1 MNKINVHLENCY
13 GIKHLK
19 QEFDFSDAN
28 TWLIYAPNGVM
39 KTSFAKTFKTL
50 SIGKENPCDQMDD
63 SKISRYDILVDGIAT
78 QVDKDNICVIEPY
91 NESVFSSEDKIL
103 TLLSDKETQSD
114 YLSVYKDLESAKKAA
129 LSSLKKTTGSS
140 DYEKEIISAFKED
153 TPKNIYQTLENILPD
168 IKTSKHKFNFEYHDV
183 FDKKGNVKKFIDTN
197 YELLSSYMEQYSKL
211 LAESSFFSSES
222 GSVFGTN
229 EATSLSDSLSDDAY
243 FHAGHRLNLK
253 AASGVASGEELQ
265 KLIDDEVSA
274 IFNDVDLKKI
284 FDAID
289 TKLRANAELKKFKKA
304 IEKDPSILV
313 QLADYEQFRKN
324 VWLSYLK
331 QLETGVEQLVELFVE
346 KKPELEAIIAKAKQG
361 GKILK
366 DVIAEFNRRF
376 TVPFTIDVDNVDEAI
391 LNEAV
396 PSVVFSFE
404 GKPAERRFLLDNV
417 LSQGERRALYLLNVI
432 FDIES
437 RRLTNQETLFIID
450 DIADSFDYKNKYA
463 IVEYLN
469 DINSVGIFK
478 SIILTH
484 NFDLFRTIQS
494 RILADQRWKK
504 SLIAERD
511 SNGINL
517 YEAGARKVTE
527 PFSEWKKKMGSE
539 IGALIPSI
547 PFVRNIIEFK
557 DGSTSG
563 DYMLLTHVL
572 HYKEADT
579 TSGTKATRDITIR
592 DLEPVLCGVISTDP
606 FSHSNMD
613 DKILDVIKKEAQTVR
628 QKNITVID
636 LSDKLILAIAMRI
649 TSEEYMWSNVADKTP
664 VKEMG
669 RLYQRYKDEF
679 GSDSAHDAAI
689 KTLGE
694 VNIMTPENIHLNS
707 FMYEPILDM
716 GGDNLKDLY
725 DDVVL
730 LGVTQ

>member
-1 MNKINVHLENCY
+1 MDKIKVHLEHCY

-19 QEFDFSDAN
+19 QDFDFSDSN

-39 KTSFAKTFKTL
+39 KTSFAKTFKVL
-50 SIGKENPCDQMDD
+50 SVGKEKPCDQMDD
-63 SKISRYDILVDGIAT
+63 SKISKYSILVDDTAE
-78 QVDKDNICVIEPY
+78 QLEKDIICVIEPY
-91 NESVFSSEDKIL
+91 NESAFSSEDKIL
-103 TLLSDKETQSD
+103 ALLSDEETRSE
-114 YLSVYKDLESAKKAA
+114 YLKIYKDLESAKTAA
-129 LSSLKKTTGSS
+129 LSSLKKTSGSS
-140 DYEKEIISAFKED
+140 DYEKEIVSTFRAD
-153 TPKNIYQTLENILPD
+153 TPKNIYQTLESILQD
-168 IKTSKHKFNFEYHDV
+168 IRASKYTFGFDYHDV
-183 FDKKGNVKKFIDTN
+183 FDKKGNVQKFISTN
-197 YELLSSYMEQYSKL
+197 YELLSSYMSQYSKL
-211 LAESSFFSSES
+211 LEKSNFFSNES
-222 GSVFGTN
+222 GNVFGTN
-229 EATSLSDSLSDDAY
+229 EATNLSDSLNDDAY
-243 FHAGHRLNLK
+243 FHAGHRLSLK
-253 AASGVASGEELQ
+253 AAGEVTKGKDLQ

-274 IFNDVDLKKI
+274 IFNDTDLKKI

-289 TKLRANAELKKFKKA
+289 KKLRANAELKKFKKA

-331 QLETGVEQLVELFVE
+331 QLETSVGQLVELFVK
-346 KKPELEAIIAKAKQG
+346 KKPELEKIVAKAKDG

-366 DVIAEFNRRF
+366 DVISEFKRRF
-376 TVPFTIDVDNVDEAI
+376 TVPFTLDVDNMEDAI

-404 GKPAERRFLLDNV
+404 GKPAERKFLLDNV

-437 RRLTNQETLFIID
+437 RRLTNQKTLFIID

-469 DINSVGIFK
+469 DINSINIFR

-494 RILADQRWKK
+494 RILGDRKWKK

-517 YEAGARKVTE
+517 YEAGSKNVTE

-539 IGALIPSI
+539 ISSLIPAI

-557 DGSTSG
+557 DGSSSG
-563 DYMLLTHVL
+563 GYMLLTHAL
-572 HYKEADT
+572 HYKEADMAT
-579 TSGTKATRDITIR
+579 GTKATRDITIR
-592 DLEPVLCGVISTDP
+592 DLEPVLRGVISTDA
-606 FSHSNMD
+606 FSHPNMD
-613 DKILDVIKKEAQTVR
+613 DLVLDVIKKEAENVR
-628 QKNITVID
+628 SRDITATD
-636 LSDKLILAIAMRI
+636 LSDKLILAIALRI
-649 TSEEYMWSNVADKTP
+649 MSEEYMWSNVTNKTP

-669 RLYQRYKDEF
+669 KLYQRYKDEF
-679 GSDSAHDAAI
+679 SGNSAHDAAI

-716 GGDNLKDLY
+716 GGDNLKSLY
-725 DDVVL
+725 DEVVL
-730 LGVTQ
+730 LGAV

>member
-1 MNKINVHLENCY
+1 MEHCY

-19 QEFDFSDAN
+19 QEFDFLDSN

-39 KTSFAKTFKTL
+39 KTSFAKTFKVL
-50 SIGKENPCDQMDD
+50 STGKEKPCDQMDD
-63 SKISRYDILVDGIAT
+63 NKVPKYDILVDGT
-78 QVDKDNICVIEPY
+78 TMQLDKGVICVIEPY
-91 NESVFSSEDKIL
+91 SESAFNSEDKIL
-103 TLLSDKETQSD
+103 TLLSDEETRSE
-114 YLSVYKDLESAKKAA
+114 YLSLYKNLENAKKTA

-140 DYEKEIISAFKED
+140 DYENEIISAFRDD
-153 TPKNIYQTLENILPD
+153 TLKNIYQTLECILPE
-168 IKTSKHKFNFEYHDV
+168 IKTSKHKFNFEYHDI

-197 YELLSSYMEQYSKL
+197 YELLSSYMVQYGKL
-211 LAESSFFSSES
+211 LTKSKFFSNESEN
-222 GSVFGTN
+222 VFGTN
-229 EATSLSDSLSDDAY
+229 EAISLSDSLSDDAY

-253 AASGVASGEELQ
+253 TNSGVASGEELQ
-265 KLIDDEVSA
+265 KLIDNEVSA
-274 IFNDVDLKKI
+274 IFNDISLRKV

-289 TKLRANAELKKFKKA
+289 KKLRANVELKKFKRA

-313 QLADYEQFRKN
+313 RLADYEKFRKDI
-324 VWLSYLK
+324 WLSYLK
-331 QLETGVEQLVELFVE
+331 QLELGVEQLVDLFVE
-346 KKPELEAIIAKAKQG
+346 KKPKLEAIIKTAKNG
-361 GKILK
+361 DKILK
-366 DVIAEFNRRF
+366 NVIAEFKRRF
-376 TVPFTIDVDNVDEAI
+376 TVPFTIDVENVDEAI
-391 LNEAV
+391 LNKAV

-404 GKPAERRFLLDNV
+404 GKPAERSFLLDNV

-437 RRLTNQETLFIID
+437 RKLSNQETLFIID

-469 DINSVGIFK
+469 DIDSVDIFK

-494 RILADQRWKK
+494 RILGNQKWKK

-511 SNGINL
+511 LNGINL
-517 YEAGARKVTE
+517 YEAGAKKVTE
-527 PFSEWKKKMGSE
+527 PFSDWKRKMGSE
-539 IGALIPSI
+539 INALIPSI

-557 DGSTSG
+557 DGSNSNG
-563 DYMLLTHVL
+563 YILLTHTL
-572 HYKEADT
+572 HYKEADIAK
-579 TSGTKATRDITIR
+579 GVKATRDITIR
-592 DLEPVLCGVISTDP
+592 DIEPVLRSVISTDP

-613 DKILDVIKKEAQTVR
+613 DKIIEVIEKKAKEIR
-628 QKNITVID
+628 QKNITAVD

-649 TSEEYMWSNVADKTP
+649 AAEEHMWSNVTNKTP

-669 RLYQRYKDEF
+669 KLYQRYKDEF
-679 GSDSAHDAAI
+679 GGDDEYDSKV

-716 GGDNLKDLY
+716 GVDNLKTLY
-725 DDVVL
+725 DDVAL
-730 LGVTQ
+730 LGVTK